1 MLARW
6 LKTISARVIVAACA
20 FLMVAAAATADG
32 RVALVV
38 GNSAYEHVSTLP
50 NPRNDAA
57 AIQSKLEELGFDVIA
72 SLDADRSRL
81 RADLD
86 RFTEEAAS
94 AEIALIFYAGHG
106 LQISGENY
114 LLPVDAAIS
123 APTDLNTTA
132 IRASDLYQAFLEAQP
147 ELAILILDACRNN
160 PLSDALGTTPGLTSG
175 SVSPREF
182 VQQPESAG
190 MIIAFAAAPGA
201 VAYDGTD
208 GNSPYTTA
216 LLQWID
222 RPGLELGTMFRKVRG
237 TVLDITQGAQVP
249 WVEEAL
255 LREVYLNPID
265 PSRIAEVV
273 DGARIELALLET
285 IRALDDP
292 AEQAAAVEF
301 YDRFVVAP
309 EEDATVQRAS
319 LNIDTPL
326 SREEDFAQQGLIW
339 LSIRKSD
346 DPEVFRAFL
355 NYFPQSP
362 FEDLARSR
370 IEDLEDAGPVEV
382 FAELDIG
389 NFGAATDAGVPLA
402 SLPSPDGATGLPA
415 GTSPASP
422 SGLVDSLTAATTPLA
437 EVQPPRSPAETEA
450 ALNFGTEERAAV
462 QALLAQ
468 AGLYRGALDAD
479 YGPGTRGAIGQF
491 QARFGLT
498 ETGYL
503 DIPTL
508 RSLVRQAARPVLLG
522 ELPAAR
528 RDAVHRVSAV
538 AARGP
543 GAVPRTIHAVS
554 IRRNDSVHTLL
565 REVAD
570 EFEATHP
577 GFRVEFS
584 FPPGVDYRVRLM
596 SMLGSGTPPDILYT
610 WGGGHLEAL
619 VESGFARDLT
629 DDLAGD
635 WALEFRPG
643 GLQNYVFDGRVYGVP
658 MHMSLISLWVN
669 RRVMAEAG
677 LPLDDLDTWEG
688 LLRTVAALKAQG
700 RTPIAIGG
708 GDEWPYALYWAAL
721 AQQIGGADA
730 FREAYAG
737 QGDGFAGPAFV
748 EAGAEF
754 RRLAELDPFQA
765 GFEDMDDGQA
775 VEVFSRGEA
784 AMVLTGN
791 WRLQKMRWTWAGG
804 RDAMRTELARLPF
817 PSVDGR
823 TAGGTTYGGVDGFAV
838 NADAPDEA
846 VDLLR
851 MIASRQVQQEL
862 VELASDVPTI
872 SGADISLED
881 PFLQGVAREL
891 LETGYHQLYYD
902 QALGPVAG
910 ATLID
915 VAKAIGLGEMTG
927 LEAAT
932 RLDAVWDELL
942 VRGGE
947 TDFSPLPIP
956 RE

>member
-1 MLARW
+1 MLAHW
-6 LKTISARVIVAACA
+6 LKTILARFIVAVSG
-20 FLMVAAAATADG
+20 FIMAAAVATADG

-38 GNSAYEHVSTLP
+38 GNSAYQHVSPLP
-50 NPRNDAA
+50 NPRKDAA

-86 RFTEEAAS
+86 RFAEEAAS
-94 AEIALIFYAGHG
+94 ADIALIFYAGHG

-123 APTDLNTTA
+123 APSDLNTTA
-132 IRASDLYQAFLEAQP
+132 IRASDLYRAFVEAQP

-182 VQQPESAG
+182 VQQPDSAG

-273 DGARIELALLET
+273 EGARIELALLET
-285 IRALDDP
+285 IRALDNP
-292 AEQAAAVEF
+292 AEKAAAVEF
-301 YDRFVVAP
+301 YDRFVVEP

-319 LNIDTPL
+319 LNVDTPL
-326 SREEDFAQQGLIW
+326 SQTEDFAQQGLIW

-362 FEDLARSR
+362 FEDLARKR
-370 IEDLEDAGPVEV
+370 IEELDDAGPVEV

-402 SLPSPDGATGLPA
+402 SLPSAEGAAGLSATASP
-415 GTSPASP
+415 TSPT
-422 SGLVDSLTAATTPLA
+422 GLVDSLTAATTPLA
-437 EVQPPRSPAETEA
+437 AVQPPRSPADTEA
-450 ALNFGTEERAAV
+450 ALNFGDEELAAV

-468 AGLYRGALDAD
+468 AGLYRGPIDAD
-479 YGPGTRGAIGQF
+479 YGPGTRGAIRQF
-491 QARFGLT
+491 QSRFDLT

-522 ELPAAR
+522 ELPEAR

-543 GAVPRTIHAVS
+543 GAVPRILRVASFQRNDQIHAFWRDVG
-554 IRRNDSVHTLL
+554 HQ
-565 REVAD
+565 
-570 EFEATHP
+570 FEASRP
-577 GFRVEFS
+577 GFRVEFT
-584 FPPGVDYRVRLM
+584 FEPEVDYKATLM
-596 SMLGSGTPPDILYT
+596 AKLGSDDPPDILHT
-610 WGGGHLEAL
+610 WGGGHLEAM
-619 VESGFARDLT
+619 VEAGFVRDLT
-629 DDLAGD
+629 ESMSDD

-643 GLQNYVFDGRVYGVP
+643 VLKNYMFDGRIFGAPILMALV
-658 MHMSLISLWVN
+658 SLWVN
-669 RRVMAEAG
+669 EPVMREAG
-677 LPLDDLDTWEG
+677 IPLESLSTWEG
-688 LLRTVAALKAQG
+688 FIDAVATLKARG
-700 RTPIAIGG
+700 VTPIAVGG
-708 GDEWPYALYWAAL
+708 KDDWNFQFFWSNL
-721 AQQIGGADA
+721 AMQIGGNEA
-730 FREAYAG
+730 FERALA
-737 QGDGFAGPAFV
+737 GDGEGFLAPTFV
-748 EAGAEF
+748 EAGRQF
-754 RRLAELDPFQA
+754 RRLADLDPFQSA
-765 GFEDMDDGQA
+765 YLDMNDGQA
-775 VEVFSRGEA
+775 GRVMAAGDA
-784 AMVLTGN
+784 AMMLTGN
-791 WRLQKMRWTWAGG
+791 WRLQSLRWHWPGGAEQMR
-804 RDAMRTELARLPF
+804 RDLVRIHFPAMD
-817 PSVDGR
+817 PSGPINE
-823 TAGGTTYGGVDGFAV
+823 TYGGVDGFAV
-838 NADAPDEA
+838 HAGAPDEA
-846 VDLLR
+846 VELLR
-851 MIASRQVQQEL
+851 LMTSRAVQEGLIQISF
-862 VELASDVPTI
+862 AVPTV
-872 SGADISLED
+872 SGADITIED
-881 PFLQGVAREL
+881 PFLQDIAREVIDSRH
-891 LETGYHQLYYD
+891 HQLYYD
-902 QALGPVAG
+902 QVLGPVAG
-910 ATLID
+910 EALNRL
-915 VAKAIGLGEMTG
+915 AMGIGTG
-927 LEAAT
+927 DLTGREAAAE
-932 RLDAVWDELL
+932 LEAVWDSVLL
-942 VRGGE
+942 QTTRDIAPAIE
-947 TDFSPLPIP
+947 S
-956 RE
+956 R